1 MTNVTEILDTH
12 PDPDVDNVPVLSLQ
26 DYQCLI
32 REAEVQAPTDEQI
45 ANFVDFVC
53 GAKSWYKHLPLV
65 LPGESM
71 YFFIDACAGL
81 DRILLADGRVT
92 FLQRSESLRFH
103 YTWMPTSEYRER
115 FGRLSFAC
123 AAASE
128 LFMELQMG
136 DDTTNELIP
145 GVLDPNWIFPVIWT
159 SQENRFRLPQ
169 EILDA
174 GCVEVTGVLHALT
187 DRPEPWKFY
196 AKEFEAGR
204 NWPDESGGLAA
215 FSAILARCEAL
226 NFSSTQHEAD
236 PEISAIVGRERARL
250 KRDMVSAIIRVRS
263 IVYE

>member
-1 MTNVTEILDTH
+1 
-12 PDPDVDNVPVLSLQ
+12 
-26 DYQCLI
+26 
-32 REAEVQAPTDEQI
+32 
-45 ANFVDFVC
+45 
-53 GAKSWYKHLPLV
+53 
-65 LPGESM
+65 
-71 YFFIDACAGL
+71 
-81 DRILLADGRVT
+81 
-92 FLQRSESLRFH
+92 
-103 YTWMPTSEYRER
+103 MPTSEYRER
-115 FGRLSFAC
+115 FGGLSFAC

-128 LFMELQMG
+128 LFMGLQIG

-204 NWPDESGGLAA
+204 NWPGESGGPAA
-215 FSAILARCEAL
+215 FAAILARCEVL
-226 NFSSTQHEAD
+226 NFTSTQHEAD
-236 PEISAIVGRERARL
+236 PEIAAIVGRERARL
-250 KRDMVSAIIRVRS
+250 KRDMISAIMRVRS